1 MTDTKRT
8 NSVYFRTIISLIV
21 CTIFVF
27 ALLCIIYYQQITK
40 TLSTEE
46 ASDLYDYAVQSA
58 TGYDKVTASLS
69 TDDAVGVED
78 AYLTAIAQASGTAAW
93 VVSADGTISYA
104 TEIPAPSIAQLI
116 QTDGIYKMAPV
127 HMQGLTDPQYGG
139 VISGSQNG
147 LFTDPKNIWLSA
159 AYPVDGGKAFLIL
172 HKSLDIE
179 QEAIMTLSNAL
190 AIPVLISFATALL
203 LFTFMTRAIVRPI
216 RLLSDVARKVKNGDL
231 AARIKM
237 PEQELSSPVQFALAD
252 EITDMITSVN
262 EMIERLESQENDRR
276 VFVSSIAHD
285 IRTPLTSVKGFL
297 SAMLDGTIPPEQMNH
312 YLEIT
317 KAEVDRIQSLT
328 ASMSEVS
335 SLRSVDELK
344 IASFDINEIIQQT
357 LVALEGQLKEK
368 NLGVQLETDRYGGE
382 CLLARGD
389 KEAISRVVHNLLV
402 NAIKFTPQNG
412 DIAVTTQF
420 MSKKKMI
427 YVLVEDSG
435 PGIPQDKRSR
445 IFESFY
451 KLDSSRTNPGSGLGL
466 FICKEILL
474 AHGQSIQVDDSP
486 VLGGARFLFTLD
498 SGAEL

>member
-1 MTDTKRT
+1 MK
-8 NSVYFRTIISLIV
+8 
-21 CTIFVF
+21 
-27 ALLCIIYYQQITK
+27 
-40 TLSTEE
+40 
-46 ASDLYDYAVQSA
+46 
-58 TGYDKVTASLS
+58 
-69 TDDAVGVED
+69 
-78 AYLTAIAQASGTAAW
+78 
-93 VVSADGTISYA
+93 
-104 TEIPAPSIAQLI
+104 
-116 QTDGIYKMAPV
+116 
-127 HMQGLTDPQYGG
+127 
-139 VISGSQNG
+139 
-147 LFTDPKNIWLSA
+147 
-159 AYPVDGGKAFLIL
+159 
-172 HKSLDIE
+172 
-179 QEAIMTLSNAL
+179 
-190 AIPVLISFATALL
+190 
-203 LFTFMTRAIVRPI
+203 
-216 RLLSDVARKVKNGDL
+216 
-231 AARIKM
+231 
-237 PEQELSSPVQFALAD
+237 
-252 EITDMITSVN
+252 
-262 EMIERLESQENDRR
+262 
-276 VFVSSIAHD
+276 
-285 IRTPLTSVKGFL
+285 
-297 SAMLDGTIPPEQMNH
+297 H

-466 FICKEILL
+466 FICTEILL

-498 SGAEL
+498 SGAELGEIRRP